1 MFTRQKK
8 NYRTVIYAALVV
20 TLCLLV
26 VALLWPKEN
35 PADKDDISANAQTET
50 PVQEKPPQTQEEPQ
64 KPSITN
70 QNQTYYLVRKD
81 GEQISVYFMDESGK
95 QVKLENTDI
104 LYEFL
109 PPDDQKSF
117 DQGIKVATQEELA
130 ALLQDFES

>member
-1 MFTRQKK
+1 
-8 NYRTVIYAALVV
+8 
-20 TLCLLV
+20 
-26 VALLWPKEN
+26 
-35 PADKDDISANAQTET
+35 
-50 PVQEKPPQTQEEPQ
+50 
-64 KPSITN
+64 
-70 QNQTYYLVRKD
+70 
-81 GEQISVYFMDESGK
+81 MDESGK